1 MQGEDTDNIENSQ
14 LFFLPIRREGTG
26 SLHKQ
31 PIENCHS
38 QMMASQWLI
47 NDSKQFTNSLITVSL
62 VHILQRLPCHYTP
75 TCTAVIHTYVLAVNT
90 SPTYLS
96 TSLLHSSIQPYPAHQ
111 PQRIRLVKALC
122 TDQRRGQDGCPMHFS
137 SISGDHILL

>member
-1 MQGEDTDNIENSQ
+1 MQGEDTDNLENSQ

-47 NDSKQFTNSLITVSL
+47 NDSKQFNNSLITVSL
-62 VHILQRLPCHYTP
+62 IHILQRLPCHYTP
-75 TCTAVIHTYVLAVNT
+75 TCTAVIYTLVVNT

-96 TSLLHSSIQPYPAHQ
+96 TSQLHSSIQAYPAHQ
-111 PQRIRLVKALC
+111 PQWLCLLKALR
-122 TDQRRGQDGCPMHFS
+122 TDQRRGQDACPMHFP
-137 SISGDHILL
+137 SISGDHVLL